1 MVKLATDA
9 IPGNL
14 LRLTVSSSSSPETKR
29 QIEPS
34 RRKSGDGLECL
45 ELVVAVVESSDA
57 TNRPIMV
64 HAAAILLNAPIDAES
79 GNPSQCQTKHI
90 ETLATWE
97 SVSSPDST
105 ISASAPIPIATNR
118 QHQHHMQLE
127 KHLHVKE
134 HPSGLG
140 HALPQDPRT
149 TMLEVEFPLRYRLR
163 LDNSSGNMPLE
174 S

>member
-34 RRKSGDGLECL
+34 RGKSGDGLECL

-90 ETLATWE
+90 ETVAT
-97 SVSSPDST
+97 
-105 ISASAPIPIATNR
+105 
-118 QHQHHMQLE
+118 
-127 KHLHVKE
+127 
-134 HPSGLG
+134 
-140 HALPQDPRT
+140 
-149 TMLEVEFPLRYRLR
+149 
-163 LDNSSGNMPLE
+163 
-174 S
+174 